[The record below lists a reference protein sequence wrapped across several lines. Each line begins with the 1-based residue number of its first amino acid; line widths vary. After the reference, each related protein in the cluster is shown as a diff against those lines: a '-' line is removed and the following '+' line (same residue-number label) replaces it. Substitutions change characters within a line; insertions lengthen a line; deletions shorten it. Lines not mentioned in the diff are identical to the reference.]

1 MKNKLF
7 RQILSIVLFVLLALL
22 LVYNIAL
29 ISQSVIN
36 PSKTPSFLGIKTY
49 TIVSGSMQP
58 ELNIG
63 DIVVVKEVSDN
74 ELNINDIIAYRSG
87 QNVVT
92 HRIVDINYIN
102 GQKQYTTKGDYNN
115 IEDDEILT
123 IKSIEGKV
131 VNRIKYVGNIT
142 ILLQDKFSIILIML
156 AFFIYI
162 LSKKN
167 KKKEDLINNDNEN
180 AKLNS

>member
-1 MKNKLF
+1 MKNRLF
-7 RQILSIVLFVLLALL
+7 RQIVSIVLFILLALL

-63 DIVVVKEVSDN
+63 DIVVVKEVSDK
-74 ELNINDIIAYRSG
+74 ELNVNDIIAYRSG

-102 GQKQYTTKGDYNN
+102 GQKQYITKGDYNN

-123 IKSIEGKV
+123 IELIEGKV
-131 VNRIKYVGNIT
+131 VNKIKYIGNIT

-156 AFFIYI
+156 TFFMYI